1 MEAGIGPGELQ
12 VMPEEY
18 ESRRAALLLRALE
31 RPKAELCD
39 QFENL
44 VAQTP
49 PPVNSPHLKAVVI
62 AIARAQ
68 LARLCRH
75 ANASQSAR
83 AAQAALDSVP
93 ADRTVTLDLQAQHA
107 RNVLAV
113 PRNSETVDW
122 RNHWRGF
129 LRSHIALGYAFM
141 KSFVEDQDKP
151 G

>member
-1 MEAGIGPGELQ
+1 

-75 ANASQSAR
+75 GAFAKSTL
-83 AAQAALDSVP
+83 AAQAAIEAVP
-93 ADRTVTLDLQAQHA
+93 GDRTVTLDLRAQHA
-107 RNVLAV
+107 RNVQALPENAQTRSLRQTWQRFV
-113 PRNSETVDW
+113 DDHHSRGYTFLHAFKETGASGA
-122 RNHWRGF
+122 R
-129 LRSHIALGYAFM
+129 
-141 KSFVEDQDKP
+141 
-151 G
+151 